1 MNFYPVLDVRTGFPG
16 VNLSSPSVPAMETPY
31 VDGDYLLSLINV
43 SALEAAMVDFD
54 ESAIMA
60 CAAVFSTLAYAIGEY
75 IERGKMP
82 VRIQHRDVVGR
93 MVDDSWRFFMPSTGI
108 VMRCN
113 ASCSVG
119 SQMFEVL
126 TGYLDMV
133 RDLISGEP
141 WWDRSIFLGTTMD
154 GLAPPV
160 PPFWALHVK
169 TAEVI

>member
-1 MNFYPVLDVRTGFPG
+1 MD
-16 VNLSSPSVPAMETPY
+16 SPY
-31 VDGDYLLSLINV
+31 VEGDHLLSLLNV
-43 SALEAAMVDFD
+43 GALEAAMDGLD
-54 ESAIMA
+54 EEAIRNTA
-60 CAAVFSTLAYAIGEY
+60 SVLSTLAYALKRY
-75 IERGKMP
+75 IDLGKVP
-82 VRIQHRDVVGR
+82 VRVQHLDVVG
-93 MVDDSWRFFMPSTGI
+93 VLTDGNWLFFMPGTGV